1 MIKVLLVDDS
11 TIFRK
16 TIKTTLNRYP
26 EIQVIGECKDGTE
39 VIPFLQHLKPD
50 VILMDNCM
58 PILNGIET
66 TQLVNHLF
74 PEIKIIGLSCNDDVL
89 TKNAFFEN
97 GAVEFLSK
105 YETDNDILVLKI
117 NNCCLIV

>member
-11 TIFRK
+11 VLVRK
-16 TIKTTLNRYP
+16 TIKTTLNRHP

-58 PILNGIET
+58 PVLNGIET
-66 TQLVNHLF
+66 TQQVNHLF
-74 PEIKIIGLSCNDDVL
+74 PEIKIIGLSCNDDVV
-89 TKNAFFEN
+89 TKNAFFES

-105 YETDNDILVLKI
+105 YEMDNDVLIFKI
-117 NNCCLIV
+117 NNCCLVV